1 MINYAFLYHHKKVMN
16 SYVFIIAFLSIHFLG
31 NKKYFQ
37 NEKSELKVKVFLRF
51 ET

>member
-31 NKKYFQ
+31 NKK
-37 NEKSELKVKVFLRF
+37 NLLKMKNMN
-51 ET
+51 